1 MLLRRVLDAG
11 GSIHSLVIP
20 ASDSGG
26 TGLMNPS
33 PLVWRGRLIMNLR
46 QTNYILYHTEGAKT
60 FNNRWGPL
68 TYLHPEDDLTLRTRN
83 FMCELDP
90 KTLTVLRYTEVDS
103 TLFDKAPLWTFV
115 GLEDARLMEWDGVL
129 GMCGVRRDTT
139 GHGEGRMEF
148 STIEIDEEN
157 WVVREVDRWR
167 IPAPGANDSYCE
179 KNWMPIL
186 DMPWHWVKWTNPTE
200 IVRANRSTLG
210 CEQVLHKIHRYVSQS
225 DMRGGSQV
233 VCWGEYRIAVIHEV
247 NLWKN
252 YLEQKDGAYAHRF
265 VVWDQDWN
273 LVGVSPERWSFMS
286 GDIEFCSGAVVWE
299 NDLLLTF
306 GFQDN
311 SAHLLR
317 VPADMVDKM
326 VAEAVAHVSA

>member
-1 MLLRRVLDAG
+1 MLVKKTLDSG
-11 GSIHSLVIP
+11 GTISPLVVP
-20 ASDSGG
+20 ASFSGG

-90 KTLTVLRYTEVDS
+90 ESLTVSRYTEVDS
-103 TLFDKAPLWTFV
+103 TTFDQPPLWQFV

-139 GHGEGRMEF
+139 THGEGRMEF
-148 STIEIDEEN
+148 STIEIDEES
-157 WVVREVDRWR
+157 WTVREVGRWR

-186 DMPWHWVKWTNPTE
+186 DMPWHFVKWTNPTE
-200 IVRANRSTLG
+200 IVRADRSTLG
-210 CEQVLHKIHRYVSQS
+210 CVQVLHKEQKYVHPY

-233 VCWGEYRIAVIHEV
+233 VRWGQYRIAVIHEV
-247 NLWKN
+247 DLWKN
-252 YLEQKDGAYAHRF
+252 YLEQKDGAYAHRL
-265 VVWDQDWN
+265 VVWDSQWN
-273 LVGVSPERWSFMS
+273 LVGVSPERWSFMA

-299 NDLLLTF
+299 GDLLLTF

-317 VPADMVDKM
+317 VPASVVDEM
-326 VAEAVAHVSA
+326 IAEAVAHVQS